1 MIVTLIIRHNSTN
14 IAQIHSVVSLCSSY
28 RNGHGIQDPE
38 GTASTFDAGFR
49 TRSIP
54 LSFAKKIYSHSRNRR
69 HLSKQS
75 LNSSFRLA
83 SSNRLVSDRR
93 GRTAIISGASN
104 SIGDACLLR
113 RPSRLVG
120 GVDWLTDSVRVDDCV
135 TSRDRRQ
142 DGASRAC
149 AVRRRQ
155 TNNDVDVLISK
166 LLSTWSSSSPPPA
179 AKTLMYDHRPRRRR
193 CLVATAAAD
202 DYVMLMITVLSIFFS
217 HHKRILSSICL
228 LAALSSSG
236 ARCVCSSTV
245 NQCLA
250 VMIILLCCTD
260 PEHITDM
267 W

>member
-1 MIVTLIIRHNSTN
+1 MDRPVLRKRAWNPRS
-14 IAQIHSVVSLCSSY
+14 
-28 RNGHGIQDPE
+28 E
-38 GTASTFDAGFR
+38 GTAPTFDAGFL

-54 LSFAKKIYSHSRNRR
+54 LQISRKSIHIHTTDVIWATNLLTVLFVSPVVTDLSVTGAVELQFQAPVTALATRVCFAD
-69 HLSKQS
+69 LVVQW
-75 LNSSFRLA
+75 A
-83 SSNRLVSDRR
+83 S
-93 GRTAIISGASN
+93 
-104 SIGDACLLR
+104 
-113 RPSRLVG
+113 
-120 GVDWLTDSVRVDDCV
+120 VDWLIQLGSTTASL

-155 TNNDVDVLISK
+155 TNDDVDVLISK

-245 NQCLA
+245 NHCLA
-250 VMIILLCCTD
+250 VMITLLCCTD
-260 PEHITDM
+260 SKHTTKM
-267 W
+267 WYWGDLLHDLHLPQRI